1 MATIHRFEDI
11 ESWKEARK
19 LTAQLYRACRKRPLS
34 DDFGLCDQ
42 IRRAGVSIMAN
53 IAEGFGRHGTREFLQ
68 FLSLARGSTSELKS
82 HFYVM
87 LDAEYIDHPTFDDLY
102 AKGDRIETLITGF
115 MTYLQKTTLKGRK
128 FK

>member
-19 LTAQLYRACRKRPLS
+19 LTAQLYRVCRKRPLS

-53 IAEGFGRHGTREFLQ
+53 IAEGFGRGGTREFLQ
-68 FLSLARGSTSELKS
+68 FLSTARGSTTELKS
-82 HFYVM
+82 HFYIM
-87 LDAEYIDHPTFDDLY
+87 LDAEYIDQPTFDDLY
-102 AKGDRIETLITGF
+102 AKADRIETLITGF
-115 MTYLQKTTLKGRK
+115 MNYLQKTDVKGRK